1 MKSCLQT
8 RAVIINQYGGKE
20 VLEECTVTL
29 PELADNQVLVRE
41 KATSINPIDWK
52 LREGYLKQ
60 MFDWEFPIILGWDV
74 AGIIEAV
81 GSNVTNWKVGDEVF
95 ARPDTTR
102 FGTYAE
108 FTIVDDHLLALKPN
122 SISFEEAAAVPL
134 AGLTAYQA
142 LFDYGEL
149 EKNQKVLIHAGAGG
163 VGTFAIQLAKNAGA
177 YVYTTASPKNH
188 GLLRT
193 LGADEVIDYR
203 TTNVKDVL
211 SDIDLVID
219 TIGGKTQM
227 DSFEILKENKG
238 RLISIVNE
246 PDQDKAKEK
255 NVVAKSIWL
264 NPDGKQLGNLA
275 NLLEEKK
282 IKSVIG
288 KTFPLTK
295 QGIYD
300 AHTFSETHHAT
311 GKIVIIID

>member
-1 MKSCLQT
+1 MQT